1 MNRMLVAVFDSEPAA
16 YQGLNAL
23 KRLHDNGDISLY
35 GSAVIARGPSGA
47 IVKQSADQGP
57 AGTAL
62 GMLTGSFVG
71 LLGGPAGA
79 VAGASL
85 GAMSGAIADL
95 SYTGVNLDFV
105 DDVSKALTPGK
116 VAILADVDE
125 AWTTPVD
132 TAIGQLGG
140 KVFRRARQQ
149 VVEDQLVRESNE
161 FKAQLGELKD
171 ELRQATAENKAEVQ
185 REIDRIQQQLATTRT
200 HERERVSQ
208 VKTDADARVASLRDQ
223 MSRANAD
230 RKARIEKRIADV
242 KADLESRNA
251 KLKQAERSVT
261 EALAG

>member
-1 MNRMLVAVFDSEPAA
+1 MNRMLVAVFDSEPVA

-35 GSAVIARGPSGA
+35 ASAVLARDPSGA
-47 IVKQSADQGP
+47 IVKQSADPGP

-62 GMLTGSFVG
+62 GMLMGSFVG
-71 LLGGPAGA
+71 LLGGPAGT

-95 SYTGVNLDFV
+95 SYTGVNLDFI
-105 DDVSKALTPGK
+105 DDVSKAMTPGK
-116 VAILADVDE
+116 VAILADIDE

-140 KVFRRARQQ
+140 KVFRRARSE
-149 VVEDQLVRESNE
+149 VVEDQLVRASNE
-161 FKAQLGELKD
+161 FKAELSELKD
-171 ELRQATAENKAEVQ
+171 ELRQASGENKAAVQ
-185 REIDRIQQQLATTRT
+185 REIDRLTQQLETTRT
-200 HERERVSQ
+200 QEQKRISQ
-208 VKTDADARVASLRDQ
+208 VRTDADARLASLRDQ
-223 MSRANAD
+223 MNRADAD
-230 RKARIEKRIADV
+230 RKARIEKRIATV
-242 KADLESRNA
+242 KADLDSRNT